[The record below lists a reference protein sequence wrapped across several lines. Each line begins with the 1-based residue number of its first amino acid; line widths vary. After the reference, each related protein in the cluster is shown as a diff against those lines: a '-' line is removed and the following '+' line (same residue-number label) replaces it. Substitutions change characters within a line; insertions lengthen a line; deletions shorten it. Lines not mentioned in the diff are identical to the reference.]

1 MRVWL
6 LVLPLLQAS
15 LLTYDGTQS
24 FTESLHFALFHVS
37 WCTHCK
43 QVKPAFTAA
52 ALQTSL
58 RFLLVDCEAYADL
71 CKGMKINS
79 FPTLRLFVK
88 GEGVEYAGGRLE
100 EDFEEFAEKISGG
113 VVRERQFEDWRRE
126 IGKQTV
132 SFTLLFNPTD
142 PQSKP
147 LSSIFRNIAD
157 RMKYQT
163 VFFYQTSYTETKVVV
178 SGKDYREGFELER
191 FSERELVDFIELH
204 RLPII
209 VEMGKETFPLI
220 KLNSK
225 AKLLMILAF
234 DSHDLDSKYNLDP
247 FFALARGY
255 RRQGNR
261 KVQFCFIEAMYSS
274 EQLEPFELSSVPAV
288 IALDVRT
295 EQVLFSVLSA
305 PNSASAEKFTTRI
318 LKGEEALTP
327 LELGYYYYAKKIVFA
342 FLSSEFIYEN
352 PIFCFLAL
360 LSLSVCIGICAGELT
375 KEKEE

>member
-71 CKGMKINS
+71 CKGMKI
-79 FPTLRLFVK
+79 
-88 GEGVEYAGGRLE
+88 
-100 EDFEEFAEKISGG
+100 
-113 VVRERQFEDWRRE
+113 
-126 IGKQTV
+126 
-132 SFTLLFNPTD
+132 
-142 PQSKP
+142 
-147 LSSIFRNIAD
+147 
-157 RMKYQT
+157 
-163 VFFYQTSYTETKVVV
+163 
-178 SGKDYREGFELER
+178 
-191 FSERELVDFIELH
+191 
-204 RLPII
+204 
-209 VEMGKETFPLI
+209 
-220 KLNSK
+220 NSK

>member
-1 MRVWL
+1 MRLWL
-6 LVLPLLQAS
+6 LALPLLQAT
-15 LLTYDGTQS
+15 LLTYDGSQS

-43 QVKPAFTAA
+43 QVKPAFTTA
-52 ALQTSL
+52 ALRTSL
-58 RFLLVDCEAYADL
+58 PFILVDCEAFAAM

-79 FPTLRLFVK
+79 YPTLRLFAK
-88 GEGVEYAGGRLE
+88 GEEVDYAGGRLE
-100 EDFEEFAEKISGG
+100 EDFEEFAEKMSGG
-113 VVRERQFEDWRRE
+113 PVREMEFEAWRRE

-132 SFTLLFNPTD
+132 SFTLLFNPSD

-147 LSSIFRNIAD
+147 LAAIFRRVAD
-157 RMKYQT
+157 RMTYQP
-163 VFFYQTSYTETKVVV
+163 VFFYQTNYTETKVVV
-178 SGKDYREGFELER
+178 SGKDFRETFEVAK
-191 FSERELVDFIELH
+191 FSERELVEFIELH

-225 AKLLMILAF
+225 AKILMILAF

-247 FFALARGY
+247 FFALARAY
-255 RRQGNR
+255 RMQGNK
-261 KVQFCFIEAMYSS
+261 KVQFCFIEALYSS
-274 EQLEPFELSSVPAV
+274 EQLEPFELSTIPSV
-288 IALDVRT
+288 IALDIRT
-295 EQVLFSVLSA
+295 EQVLFSVLPS
-305 PNSASAEKFTTRI
+305 PSSASVEKFTTRI
-318 LKGEEALTP
+318 LKGEEPLYP

-342 FLSSEFIYEN
+342 FLSSDFVYEN

-375 KEKEE
+375 KQKEE